1 MEVVSC
7 YGNPASSG
15 KEQGRMR
22 MRAGMGEGVEIDLH
36 SLVQGNQYAEVIS
49 LHHPSSLQRKWGR
62 MAEEEEETAVEWTG
76 IRVGKLGSCTLMSWL

>member
-1 MEVVSC
+1 MEVISC
-7 YGNPASSG
+7 YGNPALSG

-49 LHHPSSLQRKWGR
+49 LHHPSSLQRNWGR
-62 MAEEEEETAVEWTG
+62 MAEEEEETAVEQTG
-76 IRVGKLGSCTLMSWL
+76 IRMGKLGSCTLMSWL